1 MFSFHRMAVF
11 RLIRETPSV
20 TKLVLNED
28 IAVRLFHAKEP
39 APIPLPDHRP
49 RSDSFTFVKVGI
61 RPIP

>member
-1 MFSFHRMAVF
+1 M
-11 RLIRETPSV
+11 